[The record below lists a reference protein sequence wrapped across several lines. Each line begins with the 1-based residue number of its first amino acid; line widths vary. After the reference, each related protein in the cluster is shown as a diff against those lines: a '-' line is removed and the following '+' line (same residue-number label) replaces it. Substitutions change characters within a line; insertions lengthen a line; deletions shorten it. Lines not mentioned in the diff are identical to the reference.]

1 MSIKYKKIFA
11 VIILSLFLL
20 PSAILAGTGPLSPSM
35 SEQMINQWGDSGL
48 NANDT
53 FTATNMEVIIAN
65 VIKTFLSLLGVIF
78 IVLMLIGGYN
88 WMTAQGDESK
98 VEKAKATIQRAI
110 IGLIIV
116 VSTYSITYTIFKAL

>member
-1 MSIKYKKIFA
+1 MKTKFKKIFI
-11 VIILSLFLL
+11 VIILSLFLY
-20 PSAILAGTGPLSPSM
+20 PSAILAGTGPLSPHM
-35 SEQMINQWGDSGL
+35 SDQITDQWGNSGL

-53 FTATNMEVIIAN
+53 FTATDMEVIIAN

>member
-1 MSIKYKKIFA
+1 MNIKFKKIFI
-11 VIILSLFLL
+11 IILLSLILL

-35 SEQMINQWGDSGL
+35 SEQMIDQWGDSGL

-53 FTATNMEVIIAN
+53 FTATNIEVIVAN
-65 VIKTFLSLLGVIF
+65 VISAFLGFLGIIF
-78 IVLMLIGGYN
+78 VVLMLLGGYN

-116 VSTYSITYTIFKAL
+116 VSAYSITYTIFKAL